1 MNLETKKAPASR
13 GIVIGLALGAVM
25 GALSGFSELGFV
37 LAPAFL
43 GFVLGSWGYAAGA
56 VSFAAFGIAA
66 YFVAG
71 ISAFPYVLGAALPA
85 SAVIGYVI
93 YNKKPWRTAVA
104 LGALLMGIGLY
115 AYICLPSILEGQEP
129 FYAIESFISA
139 FSQDFTA
146 LAQSTGM
153 DQDKLSYVRT
163 GLLLYEEMAERMTMR
178 FICTAAMFFALIDT
192 LIARAFTRRTGRE
205 LRPMA
210 PMPLWQLSRNF
221 TYAAGAAI
229 LGAVATLLLQLNNS
243 ESVLEAAQQV
253 VLGPLALMG
262 LCYLDFSTRLGRPGS
277 KAKRIIIYVL
287 IVLVPYRTN
296 ILALVGLMDKMLKT
310 RTRFVPND
318 KAK

>member
-1 MNLETKKAPASR
+1 METKKAPASR

-43 GFVLGSWGYAAGA
+43 GFVLGSWGYAAGV

-115 AYICLPSILEGQEP
+115 AHICLPSILEGQEP

-153 DQDKLSYVRT
+153 DEDKLSYVRT

-192 LIARAFTRRTGRE
+192 LIARAFTRRAGRE

-221 TYAAGAAI
+221 TYAAGAAL
-229 LGAVATLLLQLNNS
+229 LGAVATLLLRLNNS

-262 LCYLDFSTRLGRPGS
+262 FCYLDFSTRLGRPGS

>member
-1 MNLETKKAPASR
+1 METKKAPASR

-43 GFVLGSWGYAAGA
+43 GFGLGSWGYAAGA

-66 YFVAG
+66 YSVAG

-153 DQDKLSYVRT
+153 DEDKLSYVRT

-262 LCYLDFSTRLGRPGS
+262 FCYLDFSTRLGRPGS

-296 ILALVGLMDKMLKT
+296 ILALVGLMDRMLKT

>member
-1 MNLETKKAPASR
+1 METKKAPASR

-43 GFVLGSWGYAAGA
+43 GFVLGSWGYVAGA

-153 DQDKLSYVRT
+153 DEDKLSYVRT

-262 LCYLDFSTRLGRPGS
+262 FCYLDFSTRLGRPGS

-296 ILALVGLMDKMLKT
+296 ILALVGLMDRMLKT

>member
-1 MNLETKKAPASR
+1 METKKAPASR

-43 GFVLGSWGYAAGA
+43 GFVLGSWGYASGA

-66 YFVAG
+66 YFVAEIG
-71 ISAFPYVLGAALPA
+71 DLPYVLGAALPA

-115 AYICLPSILEGQEP
+115 AYICLPSILKGQEP
-129 FYAIESFISA
+129 FHEVKSFISA
-139 FSQDFTA
+139 FSQDFIA

-153 DQDKLSYVRT
+153 DEDKLSYVRT
-163 GLLLYEEMAERMTMR
+163 GLLLYEEMAERMTMQ

-221 TYAAGAAI
+221 TYAAGAAL

-262 LCYLDFSTRLGRPGS
+262 FCYLDFSTRLGRPGS

-310 RTRFVPND
+310 RTRFVPN
-318 KAK
+318 KNKTK

>member
-1 MNLETKKAPASR
+1 METKKAPASR

-66 YFVAG
+66 YFAAG
-71 ISAFPYVLGAALPA
+71 ISALPYVLGAALPA

-129 FYAIESFISA
+129 FHAIESFISA

-153 DQDKLSYVRT
+153 DEDKLSYVRT
-163 GLLLYEEMAERMTMR
+163 GLLFYEEMAERMTMQ

-221 TYAAGAAI
+221 TYAAGAAL
-229 LGAVATLLLQLNNS
+229 LGAVATLLLRLNNS
-243 ESVLEAAQQV
+243 ES

-262 LCYLDFSTRLGRPGS
+262 FCYLDFSTRLGRPGS

-296 ILALVGLMDKMLKT
+296 ILALVGLMDRMLKT

>member
-1 MNLETKKAPASR
+1 M
-13 GIVIGLALGAVM
+13 
-25 GALSGFSELGFV
+25 
-37 LAPAFL
+37 
-43 GFVLGSWGYAAGA
+43 LGSWGYAAGA

-153 DQDKLSYVRT
+153 DEDKLSYVRT
-163 GLLLYEEMAERMTMR
+163 GLLLYEEMAERMTMQ

-210 PMPLWQLSRNF
+210 PMPLWQL
-221 TYAAGAAI
+221 Y
-229 LGAVATLLLQLNNS
+229 NS

-262 LCYLDFSTRLGRPGS
+262 FCYLDFSTRLGRPGS

-296 ILALVGLMDKMLKT
+296 ILALVGLMDRMLKT

>member
-1 MNLETKKAPASR
+1 METKKAPASR

-43 GFVLGSWGYAAGA
+43 GFVLGAGGYAGGG
-56 VSFAAFGIAA
+56 VSSPAFAIAA

-85 SAVIGYVI
+85 SAAIGYVI

-153 DQDKLSYVRT
+153 DEDKLSYVRT

-296 ILALVGLMDKMLKT
+296 ILALVGLMDRMLKT

>member
-1 MNLETKKAPASR
+1 METKKAPASR

-37 LAPAFL
+37 LAPTFL

-115 AYICLPSILEGQEP
+115 AYICLPSILQGQEP
-129 FYAIESFISA
+129 FHEVKSFISA

-153 DQDKLSYVRT
+153 DEDKLSYVRT

-221 TYAAGAAI
+221 TYAAGAAL

-262 LCYLDFSTRLGRPGS
+262 FCYLDFSTRLGRPGS

>member
-1 MNLETKKAPASR
+1 METKKAPASR

-71 ISAFPYVLGAALPA
+71 ISAFLYVLGAALPA

-129 FYAIESFISA
+129 FYAIESFVSA

-153 DQDKLSYVRT
+153 DEDKLSYVRT

-221 TYAAGAAI
+221 TYAAGAAL

-253 VLGPLALMG
+253 VLGPLAL
-262 LCYLDFSTRLGRPGS
+262 LG
-277 KAKRIIIYVL
+277 
-287 IVLVPYRTN
+287 
-296 ILALVGLMDKMLKT
+296 
-310 RTRFVPND
+310 FC
-318 KAK
+318 

>member
-1 MNLETKKAPASR
+1 MAPLWARSAGSANSALCSR
-13 GIVIGLALGAVM
+13 LIGVILRKFDIPSAAIV
-25 GALSGFSELGFV
+25 
-37 LAPAFL
+37 L

-85 SAVIGYVI
+85 SAAIGYVI

-153 DQDKLSYVRT
+153 DEDKLSYVRT

-296 ILALVGLMDKMLKT
+296 ILALVGLMDRMLKT

>member
-1 MNLETKKAPASR
+1 METKKAPASR

-153 DQDKLSYVRT
+153 DEDKLSYVRT

-192 LIARAFTRRTGRE
+192 LIARAFT
-205 LRPMA
+205 RPMA

-262 LCYLDFSTRLGRPGS
+262 FCYLDFSTRLGRPGS

-296 ILALVGLMDKMLKT
+296 ILALVGLMDRMLKT

>member
-1 MNLETKKAPASR
+1 METKKAPASR

-56 VSFAAFGIAA
+56 
-66 YFVAG
+66 
-71 ISAFPYVLGAALPA
+71 
-85 SAVIGYVI
+85 
-93 YNKKPWRTAVA
+93 
-104 LGALLMGIGLY
+104 
-115 AYICLPSILEGQEP
+115 
-129 FYAIESFISA
+129 
-139 FSQDFTA
+139 
-146 LAQSTGM
+146 
-153 DQDKLSYVRT
+153 
-163 GLLLYEEMAERMTMR
+163 
-178 FICTAAMFFALIDT
+178 
-192 LIARAFTRRTGRE
+192 
-205 LRPMA
+205 
-210 PMPLWQLSRNF
+210 
-221 TYAAGAAI
+221 AI
-229 LGAVATLLLQLNNS
+229 LGAVVTLLLQLNNS

-262 LCYLDFSTRLGRPGS
+262 FCYLDFSTRLGRPGS

-296 ILALVGLMDKMLKT
+296 ILALVGLMDRMLKT

>member
-1 MNLETKKAPASR
+1 METKKAPASR

-43 GFVLGSWGYAAGA
+43 GFVLGSWGYAASA

-153 DQDKLSYVRT
+153 DEDKLSYVRT

-221 TYAAGAAI
+221 TYAAGAAL
-229 LGAVATLLLQLNNS
+229 LGAVATLLLRLNNS

-296 ILALVGLMDKMLKT
+296 MLALVGLMDRMLKT